1 MDSYRLPGHKIASKS
16 AGTGEIPDVL
26 IVGDSLFRHF
36 RLGGGGS
43 FPIAFRSDTRPS
55 ADIYKTG
62 FQRKRLVVDWLDTE
76 YADSST
82 KTTRKRLD
90 DARQDIAASVTK
102 AMKGKPEAEIRT
114 EIARVTNELERESV
128 ALRVGNVDL
137 DVETA
142 VCATLDFQ
150 IASLFPFDPK
160 ALAASFAKPT
170 SIYVVRMRHW
180 LETYKVQRYAAPHLA
195 YSREVAS
202 LGIPANDV
210 LGCLTVGRR
219 YLPETSS
226 VEVWVTAAEVNA
238 ATDGEAIVKA
248 VETEYKTPVTVAT
261 PAQKDADSAIDVDEK
276 VRHIKAALTQ
286 LTGNPDP
293 NRLVRDSNVI
303 TGGSTP
309 KELPDYKPVEKS
321 SGRRLSQ

>member
-1 MDSYRLPGHKIASKS
+1 MDSYRLPGHKIATASD
-16 AGTGEIPDVL
+16 GTGEIPDVL

-36 RLGGGGS
+36 RLGDGGS

-55 ADIYKTG
+55 ADIYRTG

-76 YADSST
+76 YTDSST
-82 KTTRKRLD
+82 KAKRKRLD
-90 DARQDIAASVTK
+90 DARQDIAASVTR
-102 AMKGKPEAEIRT
+102 AMKGRSEAEVRT

-150 IASLFPFDPK
+150 IASLFPFDPQ
-160 ALAASFAKPT
+160 ALATSFAKPT

-202 LGIPANDV
+202 LSIPAGDV
-210 LGCLTVGRR
+210 LGCLTVSRR
-219 YLPETSS
+219 YLPATNS
-226 VEVWVTAAEVNA
+226 VEVWVTAAEINA
-238 ATDGEAIVKA
+238 TTDGEAIVKA
-248 VETEYKTPVTVAT
+248 VAARFRDPVTVAT
-261 PAQKDADSAIDVDEK
+261 PAQKDTSSAVDADEK
-276 VRHIKAALTQ
+276 VGHIRAALTQ

-293 NRLVRDSNVI
+293 TRFVRDSNII

-309 KELPDYKPVEKS
+309 KELPDYTPVEKT
-321 SGRRLSQ
+321 GRRLSQ